1 VLPVGVYGLSPTT
14 VTKLS
19 VSLCVFIAPF
29 HSDAAVEEQRC
40 YRNDNV
46 SSPTNVEPST
56 LLNAMGFGQLST
68 DATQWYFFYGGSIAQ
83 TLFLWVQH

>member
-1 VLPVGVYGLSPTT
+1 M
-14 VTKLS
+14 
-19 VSLCVFIAPF
+19 FIGM
-29 HSDAAVEEQRC
+29 
-40 YRNDNV
+40 NGNV

-68 DATQWYFFYGGSIAQ
+68 DATQWYFYGGSIAQ